1 MNFIKNLIAKVKEF
15 FAKKPKPGKLE
26 TTFDYARPTLR
37 GYRLA
42 RTGKH
47 RNNRRNRT
55 IVRIPPPIRP
65 GSYAY
70 QDKIMGALLRGE
82 FAEAR
87 ELIKNVEVGGMPR
100 RIREFAKTSINTDA
114 LYSS

>member
-1 MNFIKNLIAKVKEF
+1 MSFIKNLIAKAKDF
-15 FAKKPKPGKLE
+15 FAKSPEPGKLE
-26 TTFDYARPTLR
+26 TKFSYAKPILR

-65 GSYAY
+65 GTYAY
-70 QDKIMGALLRGE
+70 QDKIVGALLRGE
-82 FAEAR
+82 YAEAR
-87 ELIKNVEVGGMPR
+87 ELLKGDDAANMPR
-100 RIREFAKTSINTDA
+100 RIREFAATQINTDA
-114 LYSS
+114 LYEA

>member
-1 MNFIKNLIAKVKEF
+1 MSFLKNLIAKAKDF
-15 FAKKPKPGKLE
+15 FAKKPVPGKLE
-26 TTFDYARPTLR
+26 TSFDFSRPILR

-55 IVRIPPPIRP
+55 IMRIPPPIRP
-65 GSYAY
+65 GTYAY

-82 FAEAR
+82 NDLAR
-87 ELIKNVEVGGMPR
+87 MLIKGADVSMMPR
-100 RIREFAKTSINTDA
+100 RIREFAA
-114 LYSS
+114 VQQA

>member
-1 MNFIKNLIAKVKEF
+1 MSFIKNLIAKAKDF
-15 FAKKPKPGKLE
+15 FAKAPEPGKLE
-26 TTFDYARPTLR
+26 TKFNYAKPALR
-37 GYRLA
+37 GFRLA

-47 RNNRRNRT
+47 RGNRRNRT

-82 FAEAR
+82 YAEAR
-87 ELIKNVEVGGMPR
+87 ELLKNVEVGGMPR
-100 RIREFAKTSINTDA
+100 RIREFAAQMKAAST
-114 LYSS
+114 